1 MSDISWIDLLKAAI
15 LPLTILGVVPLL
27 IWVERRGSAFIQDRP
42 GPNRARIGS
51 YTLLGLPH
59 VIADGIKFVTKES
72 FIPEGAYKPLYFIAP
87 FFAVAPA
94 LSTIAVVP
102 FADRL
107 KIGEGEFLYFQG
119 VHMESGLILIFAL
132 TALSVYSIVLGG
144 WSSNNRYSLLGGLR
158 ASAQM
163 ISYEVSLILTLL
175 GALMIF
181 GTAELNQIVRA
192 QSAMPWGWGMVLQ
205 PVAFILFLVVGVAE
219 IERIPFDIPEAESEV
234 VAGYH
239 TEYSGLK
246 FSMYMLGQYVTAI
259 IVSAIVVTVFLG
271 GWQVPFLS
279 TSVLTDTFGTVGRI
293 LLQMGS
299 FTVKMALMLWFL
311 VWLRWTLPRFRYD
324 QLMQLGWKVILPI
337 TLANVFV
344 TALVLLLIDR
354 FLLSG

>member
-1 MSDISWIDLLKAAI
+1 MTDISWITIFKAAFM
-15 LPLTILGVVPLL
+15 PFTILAAVPLL

-51 YTLLGLPH
+51 FTLLGLPH
-59 VIADGIKFVTKES
+59 VLADAIKFVTKES
-72 FIPEGAYKPLYFIAP
+72 FIPSGAYKPLYYIAP

-102 FADRL
+102 FAAPLDVNGQT
-107 KIGEGEFLYFQG
+107 IHFQG
-119 VHMESGLILIFAL
+119 IPLESGLIFIFAL

-175 GALMIF
+175 GALMIY
-181 GTAELNQIVRA
+181 GTAELNTMVEA
-192 QSAMPWGWGMVLQ
+192 QTHLPYMWGFVLQ
-205 PVAFILFLVVGVAE
+205 PVGFILFLVVGVAE

-246 FSMYMLGQYVTAI
+246 FSMYMFGQYVTSI
-259 IVSAIVVTVFLG
+259 IVSAIVVTMFLG

-279 TSVLTDTFGTVGRI
+279 TQMLNDMLGSFGRVVV
-293 LLQMGS
+293 QMGS
-299 FTVKMALMLWFL
+299 FTTKMALMLWFL

-324 QLMQLGWKVILPI
+324 QLMRLGWKVILPI
-337 TLANVFV
+337 TLVNIFV
-344 TALVLLLIDR
+344 TALVVLLIDS
-354 FLLSG
+354 FMLS